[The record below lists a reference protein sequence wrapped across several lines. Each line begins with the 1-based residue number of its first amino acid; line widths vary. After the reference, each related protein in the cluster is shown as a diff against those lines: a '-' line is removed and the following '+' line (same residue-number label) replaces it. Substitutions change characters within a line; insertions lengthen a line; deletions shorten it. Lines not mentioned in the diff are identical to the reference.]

1 MIVTTSWKVWS
12 CGYILHH
19 VVWVQA
25 LAEATV
31 LHFWARHFT
40 PTVPPSHLGLRD
52 QQKLCLQ
59 WESPPRCINCTCTVR
74 LTFRWN
80 LTVLLVSLMLCR
92 LENGPGVRFSKALV
106 TFQARKTIAKSR
118 TLQLQ
123 SCFIHVFL
131 IWREFPFI
139 QEVSGAHTSP
149 FLDTDGL
156 KIAVQAQKVSGAF
169 EKRAPE
175 PF

>member
-12 CGYILHH
+12 CDYILDH
-19 VVWVQA
+19 VVRVQA

-40 PTVPPSHLGLRD
+40 PTVPPIHLGLRD

-59 WESPPRCINCTCTVR
+59 SESPPRCINCACTVR
-74 LTFRWN
+74 LTLRWN

-92 LENGPGVRFSKALV
+92 LENGPGVRFSKAPV
-106 TFQARKTIAKSR
+106 TFQACKAIAKSW

-131 IWREFPFI
+131 IWGEFPFI
-139 QEVSGAHTSP
+139 QEVSGAYTSP

-156 KIAVQAQKVSGAF
+156 KMALRVQKVSGAF
-169 EKRAPE
+169 VKRAPE